1 MFPPPV
7 GFDPLSEPFRNAPGA
22 HSQVGPRLACFSD
35 SSLADV
41 VNVRITW
48 SFKALIRSRE
58 GRMLQQ
64 AFLGDQILDVVRANP
79 GCTLDELILSLPGV
93 SWSEVFLEVDRMS
106 RSGQLQL
113 TQNSARMVTTLRV
126 V

>member
-1 MFPPPV
+1 
-7 GFDPLSEPFRNAPGA
+7 
-22 HSQVGPRLACFSD
+22 
-35 SSLADV
+35 
-41 VNVRITW
+41 
-48 SFKALIRSRE
+48 
-58 GRMLQQ
+58 MLQQ
-64 AFLGDQILDVVRANP
+64 AFLGDQILDVVRANF
-79 GCTLDELILSLPGV
+79 GCTMDELILSLPGV

>member
-1 MFPPPV
+1 
-7 GFDPLSEPFRNAPGA
+7 
-22 HSQVGPRLACFSD
+22 
-35 SSLADV
+35 
-41 VNVRITW
+41 
-48 SFKALIRSRE
+48 
-58 GRMLQQ
+58 MLQQ

-79 GCTLDELILSLPGV
+79 GCTLDELILSLLGV
-93 SWSEVFLEVDRMS
+93 SWSEVFLEVNRMS